1 MDSLTGTR
9 AVTVGKNAK
18 GNNMPKKEVTFTIQL
33 PIRSVW
39 SFMID
44 RREVGCLFPGCK
56 GVKILNDL
64 DSVWTI
70 KMSLGP
76 FSRLI
81 EMTAHTDEMVENK
94 LLRWTATGEH
104 LITSGIVSFSKIS
117 EEVTEINYHIEGHV
131 TSHFSFLKDIV
142 VSEKLGEVCRAFMKN
157 IKARLEYSANSETKA
172 S

>member
-1 MDSLTGTR
+1 
-9 AVTVGKNAK
+9 
-18 GNNMPKKEVTFTIQL
+18 MPKKEITFTISL
-33 PIRSVW
+33 PIKSVW

-81 EMTAHTDEMVENK
+81 EMQAHTTEMVENER
-94 LLRWTATGEH
+94 LSWNATGEH
-104 LITSGIVSFSKIS
+104 LITSGIVTFRKIS
-117 EEVTEINYHIEGHV
+117 NEETEITYHIEGHV
-131 TSHFSFLKDIV
+131 TGHFTFLQDMV
-142 VSEKLGEVCRAFMKN
+142 VSEKLGEVCRTFMKN
-157 IKARLEYSANSETKA
+157 IKARLEYSTNNENKKP
-172 S
+172 

>member
-1 MDSLTGTR
+1 
-9 AVTVGKNAK
+9 
-18 GNNMPKKEVTFTIQL
+18 MPKKEVTFNIQL

-76 FSRLI
+76 FSRII
-81 EMTAHTDEMVENK
+81 EMSAHTEEMVENK
-94 LLRWTATGEH
+94 RLSWTATGEH
-104 LITSGIVSFSKIS
+104 LITSGIVTFRKIS
-117 EEVTEINYHIEGHV
+117 EDVTEITYHIEGHV
-131 TSHFSFLKDIV
+131 TGRFSFLQDMV

-157 IKARLEYSANSETKA
+157 IKARLEYSANQ
-172 S
+172 